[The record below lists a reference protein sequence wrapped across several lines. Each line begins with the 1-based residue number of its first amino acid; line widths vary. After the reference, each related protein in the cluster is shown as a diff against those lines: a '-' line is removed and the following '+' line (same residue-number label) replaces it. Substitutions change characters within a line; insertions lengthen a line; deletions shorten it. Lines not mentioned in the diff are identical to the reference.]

1 MTATRLT
8 DEQRIDWLRLI
19 RADGIGPRTCRTL
32 IEQYGEAA
40 AVLAVL
46 PRLTQGGGRSV
57 KVPDRAEA
65 EREMERAARLGVRF
79 IALCEPDYP
88 HTLHV
93 VDSAPPL
100 IGVRGAAAILARP
113 MIAMVGSRN
122 ASAAGLTLTERL
134 ARELGEAGFVIA
146 SGLARGIDARAHRG
160 ALASGTVAV
169 LAGGHDRV
177 YPSENEGLLDTILAQ
192 GGAAVSEMPI
202 GWEPRGR
209 DFPRRNRI
217 VSGLSYGVVVV
228 EAARRSGSLITAR
241 FALEQGREVFAVPG
255 SPLDPR
261 AEGTNDLI
269 RAGATLCAAA
279 EHVTSVLEPL
289 VGRLPVAADVRR
301 PLPRRHHD
309 EQDSDPES
317 WERDRSESIAPG
329 GITPQG
335 RGVPA
340 EIDPAPAPRDH
351 RGLITQLLGPTP
363 VSVDEL
369 ARQSGLPIRTVHM
382 TLLELELDGRLERHG
397 GNAVSMIAK

>member
-1 MTATRLT
+1 MTDTRLT
-8 DEQRIDWLRLI
+8 DEQRTDWLRLI

-32 IEQYGEAA
+32 IEQLGNVA
-40 AVLAVL
+40 AVLDAL
-46 PRLTQGGGRSV
+46 PRLAQGGGRPI
-57 KVPDRAEA
+57 KVPSRAEA

-88 HTLHV
+88 HTLRV

-100 IGVRGAAAILARP
+100 IGVRGAAEILARP
-113 MIAMVGSRN
+113 MVAMVGSRN
-122 ASAAGLTLTERL
+122 ASGAGLALTERL
-134 ARELGEAGFVIA
+134 AREVGQAGFVIV

-177 YPSENEGLLDTILAQ
+177 YPPENEGLLDAVLAQ
-192 GGAAVSEMPI
+192 GGAVVSEMPM

-228 EAARRSGSLITAR
+228 EAARKSGSLITAR

-289 VGRLPVAADVRR
+289 IGRQPIAAGEGRRAVARAYD
-301 PLPRRHHD
+301 D
-309 EQDSDPES
+309 DQDAWEDRDLAQKAAAPEI
-317 WERDRSESIAPG
+317 RAPG
-329 GITPQG
+329 
-335 RGVPA
+335 RVPSA
-340 EIDPAPAPRDH
+340 EVDAAPAPDDH
-351 RGLITQLLGPTP
+351 RGLITQLLGPAP
-363 VSVDEL
+363 ISVDEL

>member
-32 IEQYGEAA
+32 IEQLGDAA
-40 AVLAVL
+40 AVLDAL
-46 PRLTQGGGRSV
+46 PRLGQGGRPV
-57 KVPDRAEA
+57 KVPDRGEA
-65 EREMERAARLGVRF
+65 VREMERAARLGVRF

-88 HTLHV
+88 HTLRV

-100 IGVRGAAAILARP
+100 IGLRGTAAILARP
-113 MIAMVGSRN
+113 MVAIVGSRN
-122 ASAAGLTLTERL
+122 ASAAGLALTERL
-134 ARELGEAGFVIA
+134 ARDVGAAGFVIV

-160 ALASGTVAV
+160 ALGSGTVAV

-177 YPSENEGLLDTILAQ
+177 YPAENEGLLDAILAQ
-192 GGAAVSEMPI
+192 GGAALSEMPM

-209 DFPRRNRI
+209 DFPRRNRV

-289 VGRLPVAADVRR
+289 VGRPPVAAAELRR
-301 PLPRRHHD
+301 PLPRACDD
-309 EQDSDPES
+309 EPDAKPDP
-317 WERDRSESIAPG
+317 WEGVRPEAAGAGDAGPEGRGTPPAPNPAAPG
-329 GITPQG
+329 
-335 RGVPA
+335 
-340 EIDPAPAPRDH
+340 DH
-351 RGLITQLLGPTP
+351 RSLITQLLGPAP
-363 VSVDEL
+363 ISVDEL
-369 ARQSGLPIRTVHM
+369 ARQSGLPIRMVHM